1 MPADRY
7 GRPMSAYDAIGGAG
21 AVKAAVTVFYQ
32 RVLDDPDLRSWFDGI
47 DLARLKAHQRAF
59 LSHALGGP
67 ELFAGRPLAE
77 AHAGLAITDDAFDAV
92 AEHLVMTLHDL
103 GAGAEQIEQVRV
115 ALEAR
120 RGAVVDGDVS
130 AGPAPADR

>member
-1 MPADRY
+1 
-7 GRPMSAYDAIGGAG
+7 MSAYDAIGGAG
-21 AVKAAVTVFYQ
+21 AVKAAVAVFY
-32 RVLDDPDLRSWFDGI
+32 RRMLDDPDLRDWFEGI
-47 DLARLKAHQRAF
+47 DLVRLKAHQRAF

-92 AEHLVMTLHDL
+92 AEHLVMTLYDM
-103 GAGAEQIEQVRV
+103 GAADAQIDQVRV

-120 RGAVVDGDVS
+120 RAVVVDVS
-130 AGPAPADR
+130 AGPAPADH